1 MRRAST
7 DPARRAGPSDSS
19 PDGGAPSWG
28 TPAARVGLRELKKA
42 RTRAQVLEV
51 AARLFASSGFD
62 RVTVEEICA
71 EAEISPRTFFR
82 YFHSKDELV
91 FADIEERLDA
101 LLQQLR
107 AEPDDAEPLGALE
120 RAVLALALEMERRP
134 DAMTWAYQLM
144 RDSPALVP
152 TNLHVLRAW
161 EDDLVEEVTRRMSAE
176 ASAEASTGASAEAS
190 TQASAEASTRERG
203 LTGGGAGVLP
213 PSFGARLAVSE
224 ALTALRV
231 AAQAWVEGS
240 APPPTVTMALA
251 LGSLFG
257 GLRTQ
262 FGRDA
267 GPSGPGAEARGVGRA
282 RSGPRPAGGGLDA

>member
-1 MRRAST
+1 MGRVPT
-7 DPARRAGPSDSS
+7 DPARAAGASTPR
-19 PDGGAPSWG
+19 PDPETTEWGAPV
-28 TPAARVGLRELKKA
+28 ARVGLRELKKA

-91 FADIEERLDA
+91 FADIEERLDV

-107 AEPDDAEPLGALE
+107 AEPEDAEPLGALE

-161 EDDLVEEVTRRMSAE
+161 EDDLVEEVARRMSQAAMGREPAE
-176 ASAEASTGASAEAS
+176 RDPGVSSPAALAASPSALAASPS
-190 TQASAEASTRERG
+190 
-203 LTGGGAGVLP
+203 VLS

-231 AAQAWVEGS
+231 AAQAWVEG
-240 APPPTVTMALA
+240 AVPPPTATMTVA
-251 LGSLFG
+251 LGSLFR
-257 GLRTQ
+257 GLRAE
-262 FGRDA
+262 FGREA
-267 GPSGPGAEARGVGRA
+267 GAGR
-282 RSGPRPAGGGLDA
+282 

>member
-1 MRRAST
+1 MKRAPT
-7 DPARRAGPSDSS
+7 DPARRGDRSGS
-19 PDGGAPSWG
+19 PPGGGDAEWEA
-28 TPAARVGLRELKKA
+28 PAARVGLRELKKA
-42 RTRAQVLEV
+42 RNRAQVLEV
-51 AARLFASSGFD
+51 AARLFALRGFD

-91 FADIEERLDA
+91 FADIEERLDV

-107 AEPDDAEPLGALE
+107 AEPDDAEALGALE

-152 TNLHVLRAW
+152 TNLHVLRTW
-161 EDDLVEEVTRRMSAE
+161 EDDLVEEMARRLGAE
-176 ASAEASTGASAEAS
+176 AGTQDPS
-190 TQASAEASTRERG
+190 TQDPD
-203 LTGGGAGVLP
+203 LPGGSMGAP
-213 PSFGARLAVSE
+213 SPSFGAHLAVSE

-240 APPPTVTMALA
+240 APPPTVTMARA

-257 GLRTQ
+257 GLRSLLS
-262 FGRDA
+262 GEA
-267 GPSGPGAEARGVGRA
+267 GPGRSGKDARGAGR
-282 RSGPRPAGGGLDA
+282 

>member
-161 EDDLVEEVTRRMSAE
+161 EDDLVEEVTRRMSAG
-176 ASAEASTGASAEAS
+176 ASTEAST
-190 TQASAEASTRERG
+190 EASTRERG

-267 GPSGPGAEARGVGRA
+267 GPSGPGVEARGVGRA

>member
-1 MRRAST
+1 MGRAPT
-7 DPARRAGPSDSS
+7 DAARAAGVSAPG
-19 PDGGAPSWG
+19 PDHETTGWGA
-28 TPAARVGLRELKKA
+28 PAARVGLRELKKA

-62 RVTVEEICA
+62 RVTVEKICA

-91 FADIEERLDA
+91 FADIEERLDV

-107 AEPDDAEPLGALE
+107 AEPEDAEPLGALE

-161 EDDLVEEVTRRMSAE
+161 EDDLVEEVARRMS
-176 ASAEASTGASAEAS
+176 
-190 TQASAEASTRERG
+190 QADIERERAARG
-203 LTGGGAGVLP
+203 SGVPSPPAPPVLS

-231 AAQAWVEGS
+231 AAQAWVEG
-240 APPPTVTMALA
+240 AVPPPTATMAVA
-251 LGSLFG
+251 LDSLFG
-257 GLRTQ
+257 GLRAQ
-262 FGRDA
+262 FGRGT
-267 GPSGPGAEARGVGRA
+267 GPAR
-282 RSGPRPAGGGLDA
+282 

>member
-1 MRRAST
+1 MGRVPT
-7 DPARRAGPSDSS
+7 DPARAAGASTPR
-19 PDGGAPSWG
+19 PDPETAEWGA
-28 TPAARVGLRELKKA
+28 PAARVGLRELKKA

-91 FADIEERLDA
+91 FADIEERLDV

-107 AEPDDAEPLGALE
+107 AEPEDAEPLGALE

-161 EDDLVEEVTRRMSAE
+161 EDDLVEEVARRMTRLDAQ
-176 ASAEASTGASAEAS
+176 
-190 TQASAEASTRERG
+190 QARARSGPLVPPAPGSPGSGTAALS
-203 LTGGGAGVLP
+203 

-231 AAQAWVEGS
+231 AAQAWVEGTV
-240 APPPTVTMALA
+240 PPPTVTMALA
-251 LGSLFG
+251 LGSLFE
-257 GLRTQ
+257 GLGAS

-267 GPSGPGAEARGVGRA
+267 RGEPMA
-282 RSGPRPAGGGLDA
+282 PDAPGPR